1 MVTEFKVEGW
11 WRAEEAAGAASAL
24 LSRHAAGNEF
34 LNPPW
39 TIQVQAETEESIVRI
54 ISDNDLTI
62 EQITILRNYFE
73 NHPYQEMP
81 EQERTQLIT
90 EVARREALVARVRK
104 FTDGSEIS
112 MNVKDIREALGAVAE
127 LVGIDVKDKKDK

>member
-54 ISDNDLTI
+54 ISDNDLTV

-81 EQERTQLIT
+81 EQERTQLIA
-90 EVARREALVARVRK
+90 EKARREALLLRVHKLAVAGDVAPADLQDAVR
-104 FTDGSEIS
+104 
-112 MNVKDIREALGAVAE
+112 ALAE
-127 LVGIDVKDKKDK
+127 LVGVDVGIAKDAK